1 MKIDLT
7 NIKNIIF
14 DLGKVLLNLD
24 FNASVVAFQKLGL
37 KTDVLDNKQAYSDPV
52 FYELEVGK
60 VTPKEFCNRVRKV
73 LNNPDATDLQIEDAW
88 YSMILDVPANR
99 VKVVQELSKSY
110 NVYLFSNTNQ
120 IHIERLHRAFKAE
133 HGIDFPSL
141 FVKDY
146 YSHEIHERKPDLSS
160 YQKVIELA
168 GINPEESIFI
178 DDLEKNI
185 IGAQQSGLKTFW
197 LKEGIEM
204 TDIFDF
210 SAISES

>member
-1 MKIDLT
+1 MQIDLT

-24 FNASVVAFQKLGL
+24 FNASILAFQQLGL

-60 VTPKEFCNRVRKV
+60 VTPKEFCSRVRNV
-73 LNNPDATDLQIEDAW
+73 LNNPNATDLQIEDAW
-88 YSMILDVPANR
+88 FAMILDIPASR
-99 VKVVQELSKSY
+99 VKVVQKLSKNY

-146 YSHEIHERKPDLSS
+146 YSHEIHERKPDLLS
-160 YQKVIELA
+160 YQKVIELS

-197 LKEGIEM
+197 LKEGMEM
-204 TDIFDF
+204 TEIF
-210 SAISES
+210 

>member
-1 MKIDLT
+1 MQIELN

-24 FNASVVAFQKLGL
+24 FDASILAFQKLGL
-37 KTDVLDNKQAYSDPV
+37 SKDVLDNQHAYSDPV

-60 VTPKEFCNRVRKV
+60 VSPEEFCSRVRKV
-73 LNNPDATDLQIEDAW
+73 LKNQDATDNQIEDAW
-88 YSMILDVPANR
+88 YAMILDIPANR
-99 VKVVQELSKSY
+99 VKVVQELAKNY
-110 NVYLFSNTNQ
+110 NVYLFSNTNK
-120 IHIERLHRAFKAE
+120 IHIDRLHKAFKAE

-160 YQKVIELA
+160 YQKVIELS
-168 GINPEESIFI
+168 GVNPEETVFI

-185 IGAQQSGLKTFW
+185 LGAQKAGLKTFW
-197 LKEGIEM
+197 LKDGMEM
-204 TDIFDF
+204 TEIFEL
-210 SAISES
+210 STISE